1 MIIVA
6 GTLRVPE
13 DQIEVFMPIARQ
25 TLAASR
31 AETGCVTYSYAFDV
45 EEKGL
50 IRIFEVWDSRDDL
63 TRHQSQPHMKPWREK
78 LAEIGASDRDLYVY
92 ESAPGERI

>member
-6 GTLRVPE
+6 GTIRIPE
-13 DQIEVFMPIARQ
+13 DQIEAFKPAAHQM
-25 TLAASR
+25 LAASR
-31 AETGCVTYSYAFDV
+31 AEEGCTVYSYAFDV
-45 EEKGL
+45 EDEGL
-50 IRIFEVWDSRDDL
+50 LRIFEVWESREAL

-92 ESAPGERI
+92 ESSPGERM

>member
-13 DQIEVFMPIARQ
+13 DQIESFMPTARQ

-31 AETGCVTYSYAFDV
+31 AETGCIVYSYAFDV
-45 EEKGL
+45 EDKGL
-50 IRIFEVWDSRDDL
+50 IRIFECWDSHEDL
-63 TRHQSQPHMKPWREK
+63 ARHQSQPHMKPWREK
-78 LAEIGASDRDLYVY
+78 LTELGASDRDLYVY
-92 ESAPGERI
+92 ESAPGEPI